1 MFPGGV
7 GLRVALIIAFRMFF
21 RLMIKSLNVR
31 VFSCQATKWNI
42 IFFPIHKT
50 FHWYQAVP
58 KYVPFYLDR
67 KPLFCTVFPLS
78 FYCNLLA
85 FAWLMISFEIFHEAL
100 AQLGI
105 QRFLIK
111 VLERKLNAL
120 ISMRN
125 FKIMMV
131 LFIIFD
137 THFKCTCLFIFVSN
151 CLIYYLD
158 LIQKGG
164 SIWAIDY

>member
-1 MFPGGV
+1 
-7 GLRVALIIAFRMFF
+7 
-21 RLMIKSLNVR
+21 
-31 VFSCQATKWNI
+31 
-42 IFFPIHKT
+42 
-50 FHWYQAVP
+50 
-58 KYVPFYLDR
+58 
-67 KPLFCTVFPLS
+67 
-78 FYCNLLA
+78 
-85 FAWLMISFEIFHEAL
+85 MISFEIFHEAL

-151 CLIYYLD
+151 CLIYYPD